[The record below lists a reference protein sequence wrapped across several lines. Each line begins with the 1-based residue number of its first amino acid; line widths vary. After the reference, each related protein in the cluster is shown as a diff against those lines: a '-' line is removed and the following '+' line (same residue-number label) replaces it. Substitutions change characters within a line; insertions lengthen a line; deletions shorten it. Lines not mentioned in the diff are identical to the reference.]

1 MKKYKNRKDA
11 VKTVVAILCAA
22 LMLTACGNAEAD
34 AMEEIAA
41 SVTETTTESAEV
53 LPTEKPA
60 AESTEAP
67 AKTVDEGS
75 ATEPVEPVAVTAEP
89 DTKPSAE
96 PVAASAGAAAEAGYT
111 CTEMTQ
117 TMYAKSAVN
126 VRDLPSTDGKKI
138 GSLKASE
145 EITVT
150 GKCDQTGWYRFDWN
164 NTTGYVSD
172 RYIVSE
178 KPAVNTVAA
187 NTTTAGNSNTAGN
200 QYASNTGTDEF
211 GISDA
216 VIENFM
222 KTHGD
227 GSTGNTDN
235 KVVGNTITGKLSAEN
250 DYFDRAAAEQVFA
263 SLNAERTA
271 AGIPALIWSED
282 LYNIAVQRCYE
293 NDVHAGA
300 RAGTGENQ
308 TVGSGCDAATIHQKW
323 HDSEGHHNNYMNST
337 WTYGAVAVR
346 VLSNTLGGI
355 QLEPYHIAYEVFSA
369 GDNTAANSSVTIN
382 TPAQDNSVAAA
393 PKTADGNTGA
403 SSSNV
408 GWSMTPPTQE
418 DGLKKWQEQNPDV
431 EVSFGN

>member
-1 MKKYKNRKDA
+1 MKHRTHKPTAKA
-11 VKTVVAILCAA
+11 VAAILCAA
-22 LMLTACGNAEAD
+22 LMLTACGSKETTSNETA
-34 AMEEIAA
+34 
-41 SVTETTTESAEV
+41 VTETTSVESTEMTSTEAAVAEPTAEPAESLTESEAA
-53 LPTEKPA
+53 PTETPAESPAPA
-60 AESTEAP
+60 AEPTTA
-67 AKTVDEGS
+67 
-75 ATEPVEPVAVTAEP
+75 PVEPTAVST
-89 DTKPSAE
+89 
-96 PVAASAGAAAEAGYT
+96 GYT
-111 CTEMTQ
+111 YSELNQ

-138 GSLKASE
+138 GSLKASQ
-145 EITVT
+145 EIVVI

-172 RYIVSE
+172 KYIVSE

-187 NTTTAGNSNTAGN
+187 TGNNSAAGN

-227 GSTGNTDN
+227 GGTGNTGN
-235 KVVGNTITGKLSAEN
+235 TVVGNTITGNLSAEN

-293 NDVHAGA
+293 NDVHAGM
-300 RAGTGENQ
+300 RAGTSENQ

-323 HDSEGHHNNYMNST
+323 HDSEGHHNNYMDST

-346 VLSNTLGGI
+346 VLSNTLGGM

-369 GDNTAANSSVTIN
+369 GDSTATNSSVTIN
-382 TPAQDNSVAAA
+382 TPVQNDSVAAA
-393 PKTADGNTGA
+393 PKTADEDTSA

>member
-11 VKTVVAILCAA
+11 VKTVVAVLCAVC
-22 LMLTACGNAEAD
+22 MLTACGNAEAD

-60 AESTEAP
+60 AEPTEAP

-75 ATEPVEPVAVTAEP
+75 ATEPVESVAVTAEP

-138 GSLKASE
+138 GSLKASQ

-172 RYIVSE
+172 KYIVSE
-178 KPAVNTVAA
+178 KPVSNVAA
-187 NTTTAGNSNTAGN
+187 TGNSNTAGN
-200 QYASNTGTDEF
+200 QYASNTVDDTF
-211 GISDA
+211 GITEEQ
-216 VIENFM
+216 IENFM

-227 GSTGNTDN
+227 GATGNTTTTTSKD
-235 KVVGNTITGKLSAEN
+235 A
-250 DYFDRAAAEQVFA
+250 YFDRAMAEQVFA
-263 SLNAERTA
+263 MVNAERSA
-271 AGIPALIWSED
+271 AGIPELTWSED
-282 LYNIAVQRCYE
+282 LYNIAMERCHE
-293 NDVHAGA
+293 DDGHASV
-300 RAGTGENQ
+300 RPGTGENCQ
-308 TVGSGCDAATIHQKW
+308 TGSFGDDNANATTIHQNWKN
-323 HDSEGHHNNYMNST
+323 SQGHYDNYMNT
-337 WTYGAVAVR
+337 MYGTGAVAILR
-346 VLSNTLGGI
+346 IPCNLGGI
-355 QLEPYHIAYEVFSA
+355 QLGDGVVAYEVFGVGS
-369 GDNTAANSSVTIN
+369 TAANSSVTIN
-382 TPAQDNSVAAA
+382 TPVQDDSVAAA
-393 PKTADGNTGA
+393 PKTADEYTSA

>member
-1 MKKYKNRKDA
+1 MKHRTHKPTAKA
-11 VKTVVAILCAA
+11 VAAILCAA
-22 LMLTACGNAEAD
+22 LMLTACGSKETAN
-34 AMEEIAA
+34 
-41 SVTETTTESAEV
+41 TETTSVTATEATSV
-53 LPTEKPA
+53 
-60 AESTEAP
+60 ESTEMTTTEAAIAEPTAEPAETPTESETAPTEAAPTETPAP
-67 AKTVDEGS
+67 AVEPT
-75 ATEPVEPVAVTAEP
+75 AEPVET
-89 DTKPSAE
+89 T
-96 PVAASAGAAAEAGYT
+96 AAADAGYT
-111 CTEMTQ
+111 YSEVSQ

-138 GSLKASE
+138 GSLKASQ
-145 EITVT
+145 EIAVT
-150 GKCDQTGWYRFDWN
+150 GKCDQTGWYRFDLN
-164 NTTGYVSD
+164 GTTGYVSD
-172 RYIVSE
+172 KYIVSE
-178 KPAVNTVAA
+178 KPVSNVA
-187 NTTTAGNSNTAGN
+187 TAGNNSTAGN

-227 GSTGNTDN
+227 GATGNT
-235 KVVGNTITGKLSAEN
+235 VVGNTITGNLSAEN

-293 NDVHAGA
+293 NDVHAGM
-300 RAGTGENQ
+300 RAGTSENQ

-346 VLSNTLGGI
+346 VLSNTLGGM
-355 QLEPYHIAYEVFSA
+355 QLEPYHVAYEVFSA

-382 TPAQDNSVAAA
+382 APVQDDSVAAA
-393 PKTADGNTGA
+393 PKTADENTSA

-408 GWSMTPPTQE
+408 GWSLTPPTQE
-418 DGLKKWQEQNPDV
+418 DGLKKWQEQNPDA

>member
-11 VKTVVAILCAA
+11 VKMVVAVLCAA
-22 LMLTACGNAEAD
+22 CMLTACGNAEAD

-60 AESTEAP
+60 AEPTEAP

-75 ATEPVEPVAVTAEP
+75 ATEPVESVAVTAEP

-138 GSLKASE
+138 GSLKASQ

-172 RYIVSE
+172 KYIVSE
-178 KPAVNTVAA
+178 KPVSNVAA
-187 NTTTAGNSNTAGN
+187 TGNSNTAGN
-200 QYASNTGTDEF
+200 QYASNTVDDTF
-211 GISDA
+211 GITEEQ
-216 VIENFM
+216 IENFM

-227 GSTGNTDN
+227 GATGNTTTTTSKD
-235 KVVGNTITGKLSAEN
+235 A
-250 DYFDRAAAEQVFA
+250 YFDRAMAEQVFA
-263 SLNAERTA
+263 MVNAERSA
-271 AGIPALIWSED
+271 AGIPELTWSED
-282 LYNIAVQRCYE
+282 LYNIAMERCHE
-293 NDVHAGA
+293 DDGHASV
-300 RAGTGENQ
+300 RPGTGENCQ
-308 TVGSGCDAATIHQKW
+308 TGSFGDDNANATTIHQNWKN
-323 HDSEGHHNNYMNST
+323 SQGHYDNYMNT
-337 WTYGAVAVR
+337 MYGTGAVAILR
-346 VLSNTLGGI
+346 IPCNLGGI
-355 QLEPYHIAYEVFSA
+355 QLGDGVVAYEVFGVGS
-369 GDNTAANSSVTIN
+369 TAANSSVTIN
-382 TPAQDNSVAAA
+382 TPVQDDSVAAA
-393 PKTADGNTGA
+393 PKTADEYTSA

>member
-1 MKKYKNRKDA
+1 MKHRTHKLA
-11 VKTVVAILCAA
+11 AKTVATILCAA
-22 LMLTACGNAEAD
+22 LMLTACGSKETTSNETASTETTPVESTEVTTTEATVAEPTATPTVEPTE
-34 AMEEIAA
+34 ALTEAIPTETYAESPASTVEPAA
-41 SVTETTTESAEV
+41 APTETTT
-53 LPTEKPA
+53 A
-60 AESTEAP
+60 A
-67 AKTVDEGS
+67 D
-75 ATEPVEPVAVTAEP
+75 
-89 DTKPSAE
+89 
-96 PVAASAGAAAEAGYT
+96 AGYT
-111 CTEMTQ
+111 YSELNQ

-126 VRDLPSTDGKKI
+126 VRDLPNTDGKKI
-138 GSLKASE
+138 GSLKASQ

-172 RYIVSE
+172 KYIVSE
-178 KPAVNTVAA
+178 KPVANTVAA
-187 NTTTAGNSNTAGN
+187 NSNNNAAGN

-222 KTHGD
+222 KTHGE
-227 GSTGNTDN
+227 GATGNTGN
-235 KVVGNTITGKLSAEN
+235 TVVGNTITGNLSAEN

-293 NDVHAGA
+293 NDVHAGM
-300 RAGTGENQ
+300 RAGTSENQ
-308 TVGSGCDAATIHQKW
+308 TVGSGCDAAAIHQKW
-323 HDSEGHHNNYMNST
+323 HDSEGHRNNYMNST
-337 WTYGAVAVR
+337 WAYGAVAVR
-346 VLSNTLGGI
+346 VLSNTLGGM

-369 GDNTAANSSVTIN
+369 GDNSTATNSSVTIN
-382 TPAQDNSVAAA
+382 TPVTENPVAAA
-393 PKTADGNTGA
+393 PKTADENTDTT
-403 SSSNV
+403 SSNV

>member
-11 VKTVVAILCAA
+11 AKMVVAVLCAA
-22 LMLTACGNAEAD
+22 CMLTACGNAEAD

-41 SVTETTTESAEV
+41 FVTETTTESAEV

-60 AESTEAP
+60 AEPTEAP

-126 VRDLPSTDGKKI
+126 VRDLPGTDGKKI

-145 EITVT
+145 EIAVT
-150 GKCDQTGWYRFDWN
+150 GKCDQTGWYRFELN
-164 NTTGYVSD
+164 GTTGYVSD
-172 RYIVSE
+172 KYIVSE
-178 KPAVNTVAA
+178 KPVSNVAA
-187 NTTTAGNSNTAGN
+187 TGNSNTAGN
-200 QYASNTGTDEF
+200 TTQQNTAAPTPAQTTTTGT
-211 GISDA
+211 
-216 VIENFM
+216 
-222 KTHGD
+222 
-227 GSTGNTDN
+227 TDTS
-235 KVVGNTITGKLSAEN
+235 GE
-250 DYFDRAAAEQVFA
+250 YFDRTMAEQVFA
-263 SLNAERTA
+263 LVNEERVA
-271 AGIPALIWSED
+271 NGIPALIWSED
-282 LYNIAVQRCYE
+282 VYNIAVQRCYE
-293 NDVHAGA
+293 NDLHAGV
-300 RAGTGENQ
+300 RAGTSENYSEGQQ
-308 TVGSGCDAATIHQKW
+308 TAEEIYQGW
-323 HDSEGHHNNYMNST
+323 HDSPGHHDNYMNPNY
-337 WTYGAVAVR
+337 TYSAVAVR
-346 VLSNTLGGI
+346 VVPLMGGALGNI
-355 QLEPYHIAYEVFSA
+355 HVHYQVFTW
-369 GDNTAANSSVTIN
+369 DNTATNSSVTIN
-382 TPAQDNSVAAA
+382 TPVQDDSVAAA
-393 PKTADGNTGA
+393 PKTADENTDT